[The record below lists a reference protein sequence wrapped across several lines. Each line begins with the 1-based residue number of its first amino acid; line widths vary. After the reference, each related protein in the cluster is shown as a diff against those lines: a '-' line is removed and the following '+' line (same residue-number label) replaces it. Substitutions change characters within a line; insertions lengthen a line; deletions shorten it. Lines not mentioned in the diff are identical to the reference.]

1 MNNESLD
8 LINTPETQPLPE
20 TNDGATL
27 TLNTAE
33 TSPVETPAEQQ
44 KKLTVEQ
51 FLVLLRDMLASE
63 KITPRQALELRRQ
76 FGIPN
81 NYFTKKK
88 IDKIKRKRKRAIANA
103 SRRRNRYNANA
114 KGQKRNNG
122 HFLSSSR

>member
-1 MNNESLD
+1 MNTEPLNLD
-8 LINTPETQPLPE
+8 AVPADAIQTEPSTEAGT
-20 TNDGATL
+20 TL
-27 TLNTAE
+27 TLKSE
-33 TSPVETPAEQQ
+33 ESPAQEPQ
-44 KKLTVEQ
+44 KKLTIEQ